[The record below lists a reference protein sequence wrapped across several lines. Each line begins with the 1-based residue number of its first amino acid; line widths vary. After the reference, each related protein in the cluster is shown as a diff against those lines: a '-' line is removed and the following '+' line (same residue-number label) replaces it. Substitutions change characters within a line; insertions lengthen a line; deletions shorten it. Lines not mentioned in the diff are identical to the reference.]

1 MWHIIWVFTAYLSTR
16 LGASRIRSVKSAH
29 KYVGTFRSNVI
40 LTVVN
45 ETKVHVNFI
54 TIEDSIHVINSYIAV
69 TTMYKIY

>member
-1 MWHIIWVFTAYLSTR
+1 MGPGRDRT
-16 LGASRIRSVKSAH
+16 IRSVKSAH

-54 TIEDSIHVINSYIAV
+54 TIEDSIHLINTCSYTAV